1 MNHQQKRST
10 HTPSVFEY
18 TSVSAWTSRNPWNP
32 SLVRRLPWLSLAAL
46 LGALAGAASSV
57 AVLVTSDGK
66 ATSEWY
72 IQPTVY
78 LSISSTVTN
87 LFLYLALSEG
97 VNVAW
102 WRRATREDTK
112 LVDLHRHWSY
122 GNSFWAAFTSG
133 RHVNLVA
140 LASILVAIGPING
153 PLLQRALE
161 VNVGHLLQPSNVG
174 IKIAQS
180 LPDGYTGYLSA
191 QGETQG
197 LLTATF
203 AQTIQAF
210 DRQAAIILNGTGC
223 KGECAATVRG
233 AGFAVDCSKSTT
245 PFNPTPVDYQNG
257 KVSNTSREARL
268 NETLVFGSYR
278 SWDASE
284 PRTLQLAVQYKD
296 QHTCDR
302 ELQIRNCTLQA
313 VAVDYPVII
322 VENKSTI
329 QLAPD
334 SSIFNDLVQNAPETT
349 FNTTMRPATLAG
361 FYKALSDTYNSE
373 ANLRLL
379 GADDYELITTGAT
392 SSRYAVLDT
401 TSPTPQADCAVSFTD
416 PSNDILAAVRELM
429 FRTAIAAATS
439 SDTQHVTA
447 RETTTVPIYKSNY
460 LYLYIALGCAA
471 VGWLAVIPL
480 VISYWHVGR
489 AVSMSPIETAK
500 AFGAPQLRCSDSN
513 ADSVKLL
520 KEVGDRPVQYGATT
534 VSGVEYRLEMNEPKY
549 VRVPRAGERFA
560 G

>member
-1 MNHQQKRST
+1 MHHQGKHST
-10 HTPSVFEY
+10 NTPTVFEY
-18 TSVSAWTSRNPWNP
+18 NSVGAWTSRNPWNP
-32 SLVRRLPWLSLAAL
+32 NLVRRLPWLGLAAF
-46 LGALAGAASSV
+46 LGALASAASSV
-57 AVLVTSDGK
+57 ALLVASDGK

-102 WRRATREDTK
+102 WRRATREGTK
-112 LVDLHRHWSY
+112 LADLHRHWSY

-133 RHVNLVA
+133 RHLNLVA
-140 LASILVAIGPING
+140 LASVLVALGPING
-153 PLLQRALE
+153 PLLQRALQ
-161 VNVGHLLQPSNVG
+161 VNVGHSLQPSKVG

-191 QGETQG
+191 QGETQES
-197 LLTATF
+197 LTTAF
-203 AQTIQAF
+203 AQTVQAF

-223 KGECAATVRG
+223 KGKCAATVRG
-233 AGFAVDCSKSTT
+233 AGFAVDCSTSTT
-245 PFNPTPVDYQNG
+245 PFNLTPVDSQNG
-257 KVSNTSREARL
+257 KVSNTSKVASI
-268 NETLVFGSYR
+268 NETLVFGSYL

-284 PRTLQLAVQYKD
+284 PQTLRLGVQYKD
-296 QHTCDR
+296 QHACDR

-313 VAVDYPVII
+313 TAVDYPVII
-322 VENKSTI
+322 IENKSTI

-334 SSIFNDLVQNAPETT
+334 SSIFNDIVQNAPEATSST
-349 FNTTMRPATLAG
+349 KTRPATLAG
-361 FYKALSDTYNSE
+361 LYKALSDTYNSE

-379 GADDYELITTGAT
+379 GAEGYELIATGAT
-392 SSRYAVLDT
+392 SNRYAVPDT
-401 TSPTPQADCAVSFTD
+401 SSPTAHRDCAIAFTD
-416 PSNDILAAVRELM
+416 PSNDILAAVRGLM
-429 FRTAIAAATS
+429 FRTAIAAGTS
-439 SDTQHVTA
+439 SDIQHVTA
-447 RETTTVPIYKSNY
+447 KETTTVPIYESNY
-460 LYLYIALGCAA
+460 LYLYIALGCTA

-480 VISYWHVGR
+480 LVSYWHVGR
-489 AVSMSPIETAK
+489 AVSMSPVETAK
-500 AFGAPQLRCSDSN
+500 AFGAPQLRSSDSN

>member
-1 MNHQQKRST
+1 MHHQRKYST
-10 HTPSVFEY
+10 HLPTVFEY
-18 TSVSAWTSRNPWNP
+18 DSVGAWTSRNPWNP
-32 SLVRRLPWLSLAAL
+32 SLLRRLPWLGLAAL

-57 AVLVTSDGK
+57 AALVASDGD
-66 ATSEWY
+66 ATSEWS

-102 WRRATREDTK
+102 WRRATRENTK
-112 LVDLHRHWSY
+112 LADLHRHWSY

-133 RHVNLVA
+133 RHLNLVA
-140 LASILVAIGPING
+140 LASVLVALGPSNG
-153 PLLQRALE
+153 PLLQRALQ
-161 VNVGHLLQPSNVG
+161 VNVGHLLQQSNVG

-191 QGETQG
+191 QGETRES
-197 LLTATF
+197 LTAAF
-203 AQTIQAF
+203 IQTVQAF

-233 AGFAVDCSKSTT
+233 AGFAVDCSTSTT
-245 PFNPTPVDYQNG
+245 PFNMTAVDYKDG
-257 KVSNTSREARL
+257 KVSNTSEEARL
-268 NETLVFGSYR
+268 NETLVFGSYL

-284 PRTLQLAVQYKD
+284 PGTLQLGVQFKD
-296 QHTCDR
+296 QHACDQ
-302 ELQIRNCTLQA
+302 ELQVRNCTLQA
-313 VAVDYPVII
+313 TAVDYPVII
-322 VENKSTI
+322 IENKSTI

-334 SSIFNDLVQNAPETT
+334 SSIFNDIVQNAPEAT
-349 FNTTMRPATLAG
+349 FNTTTRPTTLAG
-361 FYKALSDTYNSE
+361 LYKALSDTYNSE

-379 GADDYELITTGAT
+379 GAGSYELVTTGAT

-401 TSPTPQADCAVSFTD
+401 NSSTPHADCAVSFTD
-416 PSNDILAAVRELM
+416 PSNDILAAVRGLM

-439 SDTQHVTA
+439 SDTQHVA
-447 RETTTVPIYKSNY
+447 AQETTAIPIYESSY
-460 LYLYIALGCAA
+460 LYLYIALGCTA

-480 VISYWHVGR
+480 LISYWHVGR
-489 AVSMSPIETAK
+489 TVSMSPIETAK
-500 AFGAPQLRCSDSN
+500 AFGAPQLRSSDSN

-520 KEVGDRPVQYGATT
+520 KEVGDRLVQYGATT
-534 VSGVEYRLEMNEPKY
+534 VSAVAYRLEMNEPKY